1 MEQSAGSQPYDVCP
15 ECGGLIAADQ
25 SCTQCS
31 NNGEDDLRNQDVE
44 ESAGSENGHTV
55 QNWLI
60 GGNAGNDLVVDLP
73 TVSGRHCR
81 LTKRGQDFLLEDL
94 GSTNGTYVNGTR
106 INSITAI
113 SPNDKITLGQSVPM
127 PWPASELRKQPQ
139 IVRVGRAPDNDVVLD
154 YPMVSA
160 HHARIVVDQ
169 DGARIEDLG
178 STNGTAVGSLDQKI
192 EHAQLT
198 PGEAV
203 YFGTLR
209 VEAGRLLGGRLSLGN
224 HTHMLMSLT
233 QQVTILGREPGCDDV
248 LDDPRVSRRHAR
260 LTRSPEGLT
269 IEDLD
274 SANGT
279 FVNGVRISTAMPL
292 QAGDQ
297 VTIGRFSFL
306 VGAQGQLERQDRRGN
321 VSVQARA
328 VTVSVGTRC
337 LLEDVSLT
345 VYPGELVGLMGPS
358 GAGKTTL
365 LNALNGYAL
374 PTSGKVFF
382 NGQDL
387 YANYDQF
394 RGLIGYVPQDDIIH
408 EQLTVAQALYFSA
421 RLRLPADT
429 SDAEIQV
436 RVQRVISQLAL
447 GGAEQVLI
455 GSPNGRGISGGQR
468 KRVNLAMELLTEPA
482 VLFLDEPTSGLSS
495 EDTMNV
501 MRLLR
506 RFADEGRTI
515 VLTIHQPG
523 LEAYRLLDNLIL
535 MGRDAGSVE
544 PGRLVYYGPAYPQ
557 AAEFFQPDPPDSE
570 QAPSPDDVLR
580 GLARLPCSVWQQRYE
595 ASRWKQQYVVDRA
608 AGQASSPDHQI
619 DAGPVTETPFDPL
632 QWWTLV
638 RRTLAV
644 KARDT
649 TNTATLIAQAP
660 IIGLLIAGVFGARAA
675 EEATPENW
683 TAVAN
688 AVATTIF
695 LTALAALWFGCSNA
709 AREIVGE
716 WPIYR
721 RERMVTLTI
730 PSFMAAKL
738 TVLGGLCLLQCLILL
753 GIVAMGAGLQSS
765 LPAMFALLALV
776 SLVGVSIGL
785 LVSAVAKTSEVAIA
799 ILPLV
804 LLPMVILA
812 GVLHPLHEMNRGVSM
827 LAQMMPSRWAFEG
840 MLILE
845 SEKRPVLS
853 LGGLPGQEDVAVESD
868 GQQDMA
874 EHFFPAETDRMGV
887 VASCLALLLTFG
899 LVVGGVYACLRLRD
913 VRWRDRKLPA
923 DRFQSL

>member
-1 MEQSAGSQPYDVCP
+1 MPVSAGNQQGGIDERVWIIGATADCDV
-15 ECGGLIAADQ
+15 
-25 SCTQCS
+25 
-31 NNGEDDLRNQDVE
+31 
-44 ESAGSENGHTV
+44 
-55 QNWLI
+55 
-60 GGNAGNDLVVDLP
+60 VVDLP
-73 TVSGRHCR
+73 TVSARHCR
-81 LTKRGQDFLLEDL
+81 LTEKAGRFFLEDL
-94 GSTNGTYVNGTR
+94 GSTNGTFLDGTR
-106 INSITAI
+106 VVCPVEVSSASRIM
-113 SPNDKITLGQSVPM
+113 LGRSVSM
-127 PWPASELRKQPQ
+127 PWPAEVQQ
-139 IVRVGRAPDNDVVLD
+139 VRQVV
-154 YPMVSA
+154 
-160 HHARIVVDQ
+160 
-169 DGARIEDLG
+169 RIE
-178 STNGTAVGSLDQKI
+178 S
-192 EHAQLT
+192 
-198 PGEAV
+198 
-203 YFGTLR
+203 
-209 VEAGRLLGGRLSLGN
+209 GRLLGGRSSLGN
-224 HTHMLMSLT
+224 NSHKLMTLT
-233 QQVTILGREPGCDDV
+233 RQETILGRDPGCDEV
-248 LDDPRVSRRHAR
+248 LDDPRVSRRHVR
-260 LTRSPEGLT
+260 LTRSPGGLT

-279 FVNGVRISTAMPL
+279 FVNDVRINTPSTL
-292 QAGDQ
+292 KAGDR
-297 VTIGRFSFL
+297 VAIGRFSFL
-306 VGAQGQLERQDRRGN
+306 VGTEGQLERQDRRGN
-321 VSVQARA
+321 VSVEARTVA
-328 VTVSVGTRC
+328 ISVSVRR

-365 LNALNGYAL
+365 LNGLNGYAQ
-374 PTSGKVFF
+374 PTSGKVLF
-382 NGQDL
+382 NGKDL

-408 EQLTVAQALYFSA
+408 EQLTVAQALYFSS

-429 SDAEIQV
+429 TDAEIQE
-436 RVQRVISQLAL
+436 RVQRVIAQLSL
-447 GGAEQVLI
+447 EGSEDVLI
-455 GSPNGRGISGGQR
+455 GSPNRRGISGGQR

-495 EDTMNV
+495 EDTLNV

-506 RFADEGRTI
+506 SLANEGRTI

-535 MGRDAGSVE
+535 MGRDAGSAE

-557 AAEFFQPDPPDSE
+557 AAEFFQPDSPTSE
-570 QAPSPDDVLR
+570 QALSPDDVLR
-580 GLARLPCSVWQQRYE
+580 GLARLPCGVWQQRYE
-595 ASRWKQQYVVDRA
+595 ASKWKQQYVVDRA
-608 AGQASSPDHQI
+608 ASQASRPDIRI
-619 DAGPVTETPFDPL
+619 DKGPVKQTRFDPL

-649 TNTATLIAQAP
+649 TNSAILIAQAP

-683 TAVAN
+683 MSVAN
-688 AVATTIF
+688 ALATTIF
-695 LTALAALWFGCSNA
+695 LMALAALWFGCSNA

-721 RERMVTLTI
+721 RERMVTLSI

-753 GIVAMGAGLQSS
+753 GIVVIGAGLQGS
-765 LPAMFALLALV
+765 LPLLFSMLALV

-799 ILPLV
+799 ILPLI

-845 SEKRPVLS
+845 STERPILP
-853 LGGLPGQEDVAVESD
+853 LPGLLGPENVASETVRQE
-868 GQQDMA
+868 DMA
-874 EHFFPAETDRMGV
+874 EHFFPTETNRMGV
-887 VASCLALLLTFG
+887 AVSCMALLLTFG
-899 LVVGGVYACLRLRD
+899 LVVAGVYVCLRLRD
-913 VRWRDRKLPA
+913 VRWRDRTLPT
-923 DRFQSL
+923 DRFQST